1 MEDEILTADLKGH
14 RTLATVVFTDCV
26 GFSARMSVDEEH
38 TLDLIRRDLALM
50 KRICEQFEGRVLKTT
65 GDGLLMCFS
74 SAVKAV
80 ECAIAT
86 QQAIG
91 ASAII
96 LPPKDYL
103 MHRIGIHLADMYITA
118 TDVMGNGVNI
128 AARLQ
133 TEADPGG
140 ICISQTV
147 YDVAKHVLQLDTHY
161 LGPRELKNIREVV
174 PAYKILLNP
183 EDAIEDPYD
192 EAAKKLFQSA
202 NLARI
207 KKLLFYVCKNRWETD
222 SIKLDAIHLKGLFQ
236 EFLGL
241 ASNVGQ
247 LSHRLETAIR
257 TLSKQTEYALVA
269 KELLSE
275 AHRFYPPTQS
285 NQDASAQDLPVSD
298 QTRLLPTPVAATP
311 QRREMQPIYQQIAYS
326 IDRGNDPVRLKKLLF
341 YICHRQWES
350 DLTRLTQFDTA
361 SLVQEIHSLAVNG
374 NQLRQTLAQF
384 VQTLNKSAEY
394 EVVGQGLIVHLLPLY
409 PEIQVSIVEST
420 KASETQSIAD
430 AADVSYQDLAYQI
443 EQSSYITRFK
453 KLMVY
458 VCKNQWI
465 SDSKQLEKFDTTMLL
480 KELHTISPTIE
491 RLKMALDAVVKT
503 LSKRTEYTL
512 IATEL
517 TNSLGLMYAEVAVLE
532 RSPDQTQLPPPVSKQ
547 AQLPSPV
554 SKQETHTPLQS
565 DSDQALKSVT
575 GLFDVRLGIL
585 KYTNPLRAKILVFST
600 LYSDFTFSRED
611 WLDLKMYELD
621 GLLRELIQNFQT
633 YTDLEA
639 VLYSTARR
647 LPEPEEGVQTAD
659 TIIKCVR
666 TLYLHGNP
674 ASIFG
679 NSEQATRIT
688 LDDFEESTQGSTMPE
703 ANFGQTQLLTS
714 SVRSLDTSEPWTNST
729 QLLSVADDHSAKT
742 GIFNAQE

>member
-38 TLDLIRRDLALM
+38 TLDLIGRDLTLM
-50 KRICEQFEGRVLKTT
+50 TRICEQFEGRVLKTT

-91 ASAII
+91 ATAII

-103 MHRIGIHLADMYITA
+103 MHRIGIHLADMYITE

-147 YDVAKHVLQLDTHY
+147 YDVAKHGLQLDTKY

-174 PAYKILLNP
+174 PAYKILLTP
-183 EDAIEDPYD
+183 EDAIDDPYD
-192 EAAKKLFQSA
+192 EAAKKLAQSPS
-202 NLARI
+202 LALI

-222 SIKLDAIHLKGLFQ
+222 AVKLDAIHLKGLFQ

-241 ASNVGQ
+241 ASDVEQ
-247 LSHRLETAIR
+247 LSQRLETAIR

-275 AHRFYPPTQS
+275 ANRFYFPTQPH
-285 NQDASAQDLPVSD
+285 QEPSD
-298 QTRLLPTPVAATP
+298 QTRLLFTPVAAATP
-311 QRREMQPIYQQIAYS
+311 QRSEMQPTYQQIAHS
-326 IDRGNDPVRLKKLLF
+326 LDRGTDPVRLKKLLF
-341 YICHRQWES
+341 YICRRQWES
-350 DLTRLTQFDTA
+350 DLTRLSQIDTA
-361 SLVQEIHSLAVNG
+361 VLVQEIHSAAVDG
-374 NQLRQTLAQF
+374 NKLRQTLAQF

-394 EVVGQGLIVHLLPLY
+394 EVVGRSLIAHFLPLY
-409 PEIQVSIVEST
+409 PELQASVAKST
-420 KASETQSIAD
+420 KASETQSAETPADFLYRDIAD
-430 AADVSYQDLAYQI
+430 PI
-443 EQSSYITRFK
+443 EQSSSALRLK

-458 VCKNQWI
+458 ICKNQWI
-465 SDSKQLEKFDTTMLL
+465 SDSDQLAACDTTGLL
-480 KELHTISPTIE
+480 KELHTLAPTLE
-491 RLKMALDAVVKT
+491 RLQMALEAVVKT
-503 LSKRTEYTL
+503 LSKRAEYTL
-512 IATEL
+512 VATEL
-517 TNSLGLMYAEVAVLE
+517 INHLGLMYADSAVLE
-532 RSPDQTQLPPPVSKQ
+532 RSPAPAQPSPTVDPQKTPTPVDSNPPV
-547 AQLPSPV
+547 
-554 SKQETHTPLQS
+554 QS
-565 DSDQALKSVT
+565 APN
-575 GLFDVRLGIL
+575 LFDVRLGIL

-600 LYSDFTFSRED
+600 LHSDFTFSHED
-611 WLDLKMYELD
+611 WLHLKMYELD
-621 GLLRELIQNFQT
+621 GLLRELVQNFQT

-647 LPEPEEGVQTAD
+647 LPEPEAGVQAAD
-659 TIIKCVR
+659 TIVKCVR
-666 TLYLHGNP
+666 TLYLHGSP

-679 NSEQATRIT
+679 NAEQATRIT

-703 ANFGQTQLLTS
+703 AEFGHTQQLAPPL
-714 SVRSLDTSEPWTNST
+714 RSPDPSDAWANST
-729 QLLSVADDHSAKT
+729 RLLSIADDHSAKT

>member
-1 MEDEILTADLKGH
+1 MTLMEDEILTADLKGH

-26 GFSARMSVDEEH
+26 GFSARMSLDEEH
-38 TLDLIRRDLALM
+38 TLDLIGRDLALM
-50 KRICEQFEGRVLKTT
+50 TRFCEQFEGRVLKTT

-86 QQAIG
+86 QQAIR
-91 ASAII
+91 ATAII

-103 MHRIGIHLADMYITA
+103 MHRIGIHLADMYITE

-147 YDVAKHVLQLDTHY
+147 YDVAKHGLQLDTQY

-174 PAYKILLNP
+174 PAYKILVTP

-192 EAAKKLFQSA
+192 DAAKKLARSSS
-202 NLARI
+202 LVRI

-222 SIKLDAIHLKGLFQ
+222 TSKLDAIHLKGLFQ

-241 ASNVGQ
+241 ASNVEQ
-247 LSHRLETAIR
+247 LSHRLEAAIR
-257 TLSKQTEYALVA
+257 TLSKQTEYAIVA

-275 AHRFYPPTQS
+275 ANRFYYPTQP
-285 NQDASAQDLPVSD
+285 NQGASSQVEVATD
-298 QTRLLPTPVAATP
+298 QTRLLFTPVAAAP
-311 QRREMQPIYQQIAYS
+311 QRSELEPIYQQIARS
-326 IDRGNDPVRLKKLLF
+326 IDRSTDPIRLKKLLF
-341 YICHRQWES
+341 YICRRQWES
-350 DLTRLTQFDTA
+350 DLTRLTHVDTA
-361 SLVQEIHSLAVNG
+361 VLVQEIHSATVDG
-374 NQLRQTLAQF
+374 NQLRETLAQF

-394 EVVGQGLIVHLLPLY
+394 EVVSKSLITYFLPLY
-409 PEIQVSIVEST
+409 PELQ
-420 KASETQSIAD
+420 ASVLENTQASSTQSTVTPEKFSYR
-430 AADVSYQDLAYQI
+430 DVAHQI
-443 EQSSYITRFK
+443 EQSAYILRFK
-453 KLMVY
+453 KLIIY

-465 SDSKQLEKFDTTMLL
+465 SDSGQLGSFDTVALL
-480 KELHTISPTIE
+480 KELYTLAPTFQ
-491 RLKMALDAVVKT
+491 RLQTALEAVVKT
-503 LSKRTEYTL
+503 LSKQAEYTL
-512 IATEL
+512 VAKEL
-517 TNSLGLMYAEVAVLE
+517 VQALGLMYAESAVLA
-532 RSPDQTQLPPPVSKQ
+532 RSPTHPQPISAAVAPEPPSVDLAPPV
-547 AQLPSPV
+547 
-554 SKQETHTPLQS
+554 
-565 DSDQALKSVT
+565 KSVAS
-575 GLFDVRLGIL
+575 LFDVRLGIL

-600 LYSDFTFSRED
+600 LHADFTFSQED
-611 WLDLKMYELD
+611 WRDLKVYELD
-621 GLLRELIQNFQT
+621 GLLRELVQNFQT

-647 LPEPEEGVQTAD
+647 LPEPEEGVQAAD

-666 TLYLHGNP
+666 TLYLHGSP

-679 NSEQATRIT
+679 NAEQATRIT

-703 ANFGQTQLLTS
+703 AEFEHTQQLNPS
-714 SVRSLDTSEPWTNST
+714 GRSPDISEAISEAWTHST
-729 QLLSVADDHSAKT
+729 RLRSAADDHSAKT

>member
-1 MEDEILTADLKGH
+1 MEDQILTSDLKGH

-50 KRICEQFEGRVLKTT
+50 KRICEQFEGRVLKNT

-80 ECAIAT
+80 EGAIAT
-86 QQAIG
+86 QHAI
-91 ASAII
+91 AATATI

-103 MHRIGIHLADMYITA
+103 MHRIGIHLADMYITE

-147 YDVAKHVLQLDTHY
+147 YDVAKHGLQLDTQY
-161 LGPRELKNIREVV
+161 LGPRQLKNIREVV
-174 PAYKILLNP
+174 PAYKILLTP
-183 EDAIEDPYD
+183 EDAIDDPYD
-192 EAAKKLFQSA
+192 EAAKKLAQSA

-222 SIKLDAIHLKGLFQ
+222 AIKLDAIHLKGLFQ

-241 ASNVGQ
+241 ASNVEQ

-269 KELLSE
+269 KELLNE
-275 AHRFYPPTQS
+275 ANRFYFPTQP
-285 NQDASAQDLPVSD
+285 NQEPVTQDRAVSD
-298 QTRLLPTPVAATP
+298 QTRLLFTPMPATP
-311 QRREMQPIYQQIAYS
+311 QPSEMQPSYQQIAHS
-326 IDRGNDPVRLKKLLF
+326 IDRSTDPIRLKKLLF
-341 YICHRQWES
+341 YICRRQWES
-350 DLTRLTQFDTA
+350 DLTRLTQVDTA
-361 SLVQEIHSLAVNG
+361 LLVQEIHRATLDG
-374 NQLRQTLAQF
+374 NQLHQTLAQF
-384 VQTLNKSAEY
+384 VQTLNKSVEY
-394 EVVGQGLIVHLLPLY
+394 EVVSQSLIAHFLPLY
-409 PEIQVSIVEST
+409 PELQALVVAST
-420 KASETQSIAD
+420 KTAATQS
-430 AADVSYQDLAYQI
+430 AANATDFLYRDVAHQI
-443 EQSSYITRFK
+443 EQNSYILRFK
-453 KLMVY
+453 KLIVY

-465 SDSKQLEKFDTTMLL
+465 SDSEQLAAFDTALLL
-480 KELHTISPTIE
+480 KELQTLAPTLE
-491 RLKMALDAVVKT
+491 RLQTSLDAVVKT
-503 LSKRTEYTL
+503 LSKQTEYTL

-517 TNSLGLMYAEVAVLE
+517 ITQLGLMYPESPVLE
-532 RSPDQTQLPPPVSKQ
+532 RSPAQPP
-547 AQLPSPV
+547 PSPV
-554 SKQETHTPLQS
+554 AATQNPPITADL
-565 DSDQALKSVT
+565 DQPLKSVPN
-575 GLFDVRLGIL
+575 LFDVRLGIL

-600 LYSDFTFSRED
+600 LHSDFTFSSAD

-621 GLLRELIQNFQT
+621 GLLRELVQNFQT

-647 LPEPEEGVQTAD
+647 LPEPEAGVQAAD
-659 TIIKCVR
+659 TIVKCVR
-666 TLYLHGNP
+666 TLYLHGSP
-674 ASIFG
+674 AAIFG
-679 NSEQATRIT
+679 NAEQATRIT

-703 ANFGQTQLLTS
+703 AEFGQPSQLTPP
-714 SVRSLDTSEPWTNST
+714 VRSPDTAEAWANST
-729 QLLSVADDHSAKT
+729 QLLSIADDPSAKT

>member
-50 KRICEQFEGRVLKTT
+50 TRLCERFEGRVLKTT

-86 QQAIG
+86 QRAIG
-91 ASAII
+91 ATAII

-103 MHRIGIHLADMYITA
+103 MHRIGIHLADMYITE

-147 YDVAKHVLQLDTHY
+147 YDVAKHGLQLDTKY

-174 PAYKILLNP
+174 PAYKILLTP
-183 EDAIEDPYD
+183 EDAIDDPYD
-192 EAAKKLFQSA
+192 EAAKKLAQSP

-222 SIKLDAIHLKGLFQ
+222 AIKLDAIHLKGLFQ
-236 EFLGL
+236 EFLGI
-241 ASNVGQ
+241 ASNVEQ
-247 LSHRLETAIR
+247 LSQRLEIAIR

-269 KELLSE
+269 KELLGE
-275 AHRFYPPTQS
+275 AHRFYCPTQP
-285 NQDASAQDLPVSD
+285 NQEPAAQDLVASD
-298 QTRLLPTPVAATP
+298 QTRLLLTPVAATP
-311 QRREMQPIYQQIAYS
+311 QRSEMQPTYQQIARS
-326 IDRGNDPVRLKKLLF
+326 IDRSNDPVRLKKLLF
-341 YICHRQWES
+341 YVCRRQWES
-350 DLTRLTQFDTA
+350 DLTRLNQVDTA
-361 SLVQEIHSLAVNG
+361 LLVQEIHSVTVDG
-374 NQLRQTLAQF
+374 NQLRETLMQF

-394 EVVGQGLIVHLLPLY
+394 EVVGKGLIAHFLPLY
-409 PEIQVSIVEST
+409 PELQAFVFESE
-420 KASETQSIAD
+420 KGAEVQSVPVDEAD
-430 AADVSYQDLAYQI
+430 SLYRKVADQL
-443 EQSSYITRFK
+443 EKKPYILRFK
-453 KLMVY
+453 KLIVY

-465 SDSKQLEKFDTTMLL
+465 SDVTQLIAVDMTALL
-480 KELHTISPTIE
+480 KELHILAPTIK
-491 RLKMALDAVVKT
+491 RLQAALDAAVKT
-503 LSKRTEYTL
+503 LSKQTEYTL
-512 IATEL
+512 IAAEL
-517 TNSLGLMYAEVAVLE
+517 VNHLDLMYAEPAALQ
-532 RSPDQTQLPPPVSKQ
+532 RSPAHPQPAS
-547 AQLPSPV
+547 AAAN
-554 SKQETHTPLQS
+554 QETPLNA
-565 DSDQALKSVT
+565 DSDPPLKSVAS
-575 GLFDVRLGIL
+575 LFDVRLGIL

-600 LYSDFTFSRED
+600 LHSDFTFSHED
-611 WLDLKMYELD
+611 WRDLKMYELD
-621 GLLRELIQNFQT
+621 GLLRELVQNFQT

-639 VLYSTARR
+639 ALYSTARR
-647 LPEPEEGVQTAD
+647 LPEPEEGAQAAD

-666 TLYLHGNP
+666 TLYLHGSP

-679 NSEQATRIT
+679 NAEQATRIT

-703 ANFGQTQLLTS
+703 AEFGQTQQLTPS
-714 SVRSLDTSEPWTNST
+714 GRSPDTSEAWANST
-729 QLLSVADDHSAKT
+729 RLLSVADDHTAKT